1 MSLNHLR
8 VFCEVAECLSVTQA
22 ANRLY
27 RTQPAVSR
35 TLSELEQEL
44 GVTLFFRLGRKL
56 ALTPEGEELHGRAR
70 SVLAETDNL
79 IERAQELSSGTPSV
93 LRVGAMSISLERI
106 VAPIVLEFARSRPDV
121 GVRIVEA
128 DAPDL
133 ASLVEAG
140 QLNLAFTRDI
150 TSDSLTSTR
159 LFPMHLMAVVPTSH
173 RLSGRTDIDVRE
185 LEREALLLTKPG
197 TGSRV
202 LLARACKA
210 EGLNLRD
217 IRVESRSYDGLLSLV
232 QGGYGIAVVLST
244 VASARP
250 QARVLPILHRS
261 APLATWFSAVWHRQR
276 KPSAHQSA
284 LVETARRIVARNY
297 PGKEYG
303 FERME
308 R

>member
-27 RTQPAVSR
+27 RTQPALSR

-56 ALTPEGEELHGRAR
+56 VLTPEGEELHARAR
-70 SVLAETDNL
+70 AVLAEASDL
-79 IERAQELSSGTPSV
+79 VERAQEFSSGTPSM

-121 GVRIVEA
+121 GLRIVEA

-140 QLNLAFTRDI
+140 HLNLAFTRDI

-159 LFPMHLMAVVPTSH
+159 LFPMHLVAVVPASH
-173 RLSGRTDIDVRE
+173 RLASQSAIDVCE
-185 LEREALLLTKPG
+185 LEREPLLLTKPG

-217 IRVESRSYDGLLSLV
+217 VRVESRSYDGLLSLV

-250 QARVLPILHRS
+250 QAKVLPIHHRG
-261 APLATWFSAVWHRQR
+261 APLGIWFSAVWHRQR

-284 LVETARRIVARNY
+284 LVETARRVVANDY

-303 FERME
+303 FERLP